1 MPITT
6 RRVRH
11 EIRFR
16 RATVVSNTR
25 ITPGM
30 ARIVVETPDLRGFVS
45 LGFDDH
51 VKLFFPRP
59 GQDLPTPTR
68 GERGLEWPGEAPEM
82 RDFTPR
88 TFDAEAGRLT
98 LDFVLHDEGTAG
110 PWAAQAKPGDMLG
123 VGGPRGSFVVEGTA
137 DWHLLIGDA
146 TALPAIARRIEELPD
161 DTRIEAIIEVADAGE
176 IQRFDTDADLTVLW
190 LCRDRGQTLG
200 GYLDTLE
207 ELPEGEGF
215 VFVAAEAGDV
225 AKARARMEALDHP
238 GENLKASNY
247 WHREKVESAVH

>member
-16 RATVVSNTR
+16 RTTVVSNTR
-25 ITPGM
+25 LTPGM
-30 ARIVVETPDLRGFVS
+30 ARIVVESPDLKGFVS

-59 GQDLPTPTR
+59 GQDLPIPTS
-68 GERGLEWPGEAPEM
+68 GERGLEWPGEKPEM

-88 TFDAEAGRLT
+88 AFDAEAGRLT

-110 PWAAQAKPGDMLG
+110 PWASQAKPGDLLG
-123 VGGPRGSFVVEGTA
+123 VGGPRGSFLVEGEA

-146 TALPAIARRIEELPD
+146 TALPAIARRIEELPSG
-161 DTRIEAIIEVADAGE
+161 TRIEAIIEVANNDE
-176 IQRFDTDADLTVLW
+176 IQPFAEHDDLTVLW

-200 GYLDTLE
+200 GYLDGLKD
-207 ELPEGEGF
+207 LPEGEGF
-215 VFVAAEAGDV
+215 MFVAAEAGDV
-225 AKARARMEALDHP
+225 SKARARMEALGHP

-247 WHREKVESAVH
+247 WRRETAEATAH